1 MMYTPTKPN
10 SQNYYADFSKQFLVF
25 GVGIVIVFFEIA
37 LAKWP
42 FFFSATPMLSLCYIF
57 NLVLLRPQ
65 LMPAASIL
73 LIALLFELMGGD
85 MLGVRLTSFYIA
97 TLFIRRRVAVNEEVD
112 FIAQWANFTL
122 ICFSIVLFRLLVFSL
137 LYFVMPNLSMLAF
150 QIGISILVFPI
161 FFVSMNLVFSILGSP
176 INQDN

>member
-42 FFFSATPMLSLCYIF
+42 FFFSAAPMLSLCYIF

-97 TLFIRRRVAVNEEVD
+97 TLFIRRRVAVNEGVD